1 MRIAVI
7 GSGSWG
13 TAIADLLCG
22 RGHDVVLWARRPQ
35 VSEAI
40 TRTHKNPFYLSD
52 RLIHPAVKATSDFE
66 AALVGADLVVL
77 AVPSHAMRDTALRLA
92 DVLSRSADAVPALL
106 SLAKGIEAETLMR
119 MTEVLAQCLPAAAG
133 HLAVLS
139 GPNHAEEVIRG
150 IPTATVVSSGNERLA
165 AELQDTFMTPLFRVY
180 TNKDLVGVELGG
192 ASKNVIALAAGVSDG
207 LGFGDNTKA
216 SLMTRGL
223 AEMARLGA
231 AMGATT
237 RTFSGLSG
245 LGDLIVTCVSAYSR
259 NRLVGQRLGKGE
271 RLADIMADMS
281 MVAEG
286 VRTAPAI
293 LKLAARHGVELP
305 IATMVTALLAGRK
318 EPDECV
324 TDLMSR
330 GVGAEFEGW

>member
-1 MRIAVI
+1 MKIAII

-13 TAIADLLCG
+13 TAVADLLCG
-22 RGHDVVLWARRPQ
+22 KGHHVVLWARRPE
-35 VSEAI
+35 VCESI

-52 RLIHPAVKATSDFE
+52 RLINPGVKATSDFE
-66 AALVGADLVVL
+66 AALVGAELVVL

-92 DVLSRSADAVPALL
+92 GALSRSGDGTPALL
-106 SLAKGIEAETLMR
+106 SLAKGIEASTLMR
-119 MTEVLAQCLPAAAG
+119 MSEVLAECLPAAG
-133 HLAVLS
+133 RLAVLS

-165 AELQDTFMTPLFRVY
+165 VELQDTFMTPLFRVY

-192 ASKNVIALAAGVSDG
+192 ACKNVIALAAGVSDG

-231 AMGATT
+231 AMGADA

-259 NRLVGQRLGKGE
+259 NRSVGQRLGKGE

-293 LKLAARHGVELP
+293 LELAVRHGVELP
-305 IATMVTALLAGRK
+305 IATMVTELLAGRK
-318 EPDECV
+318 EPEECV

>member
-1 MRIAVI
+1 M

-22 RGHDVVLWARRPQ
+22 KGHDVVLWARRSQ
-35 VSEAI
+35 VSGSIA
-40 TRTHKNPFYLSD
+40 RDHKNPFYLSD
-52 RLIHPAVKATSDFE
+52 RSIHPAVKATSDFE
-66 AALVGADLVVL
+66 AALAGADLIVL
-77 AVPSHAMRDTALRLA
+77 AVPSHAMRDTSLRLA
-92 DVLSRSADAVPALL
+92 DALSRSAEAVPALV
-106 SLAKGIEAETLMR
+106 SLAKGIEAATLMR
-119 MTEVLAQCLPAAAG
+119 MSEVLAQCLPAAAG
-133 HLAVLS
+133 RLAVLS

-150 IPTATVVSSGNERLA
+150 IPTATVISSSDQRLA
-165 AELQDTFMTPLFRVY
+165 AELQDIFMTPLFRVY
-180 TNKDLVGVELGG
+180 TNRDLVGVELGG
-192 ASKNVIALAAGVSDG
+192 ACKNVIALAAGVSDG

-223 AEMARLGA
+223 AEMARLGT
-231 AMGATT
+231 AMGASA

-271 RLADIMADMS
+271 RLADIMADMR

-293 LKLAARHGVELP
+293 LELAARHGVELP
-305 IATMVTALLAGRK
+305 IATMVTELLAGRK

-330 GVGAEFEGW
+330 GAGAEFEGW

>member
-22 RGHDVVLWARRPQ
+22 KGHDVVLWARR
-35 VSEAI
+35 SEVAEVI
-40 TRTHKNPFYLSD
+40 AKDHRNPFYLSD
-52 RLIHPAVKATSDFE
+52 RLIHPAVRATSDVE
-66 AALVGADLVVL
+66 AALSGAEIIVM
-77 AVPSHAMRDTALRLA
+77 AVPSHAMRDTAGHLA
-92 DVLSRSADAVPALL
+92 DVLSQRSTTAAALV
-106 SLAKGIEAETLMR
+106 SLAKGIEASTLMR
-119 MTEVLAQCLPAAAG
+119 MSEVLGECMPGSAG
-133 HLAVLS
+133 RIAVLS

-150 IPTATVVSSGNERLA
+150 IPTATVVSSGNEQLA
-165 AELQDTFMTPLFRVY
+165 VELQDIFMTPLFRVY

-231 AMGATT
+231 AMGAGA

-259 NRLVGQRLGKGE
+259 NRLVGQRLGKDE
-271 RLADIMADMS
+271 RLADIMADMR

-293 LKLAARHGVELP
+293 LELAARHDVELP
-305 IATMVTALLAGRK
+305 IATMVTELLAGRK

-330 GVGAEFEGW
+330 GAGAEFEGW